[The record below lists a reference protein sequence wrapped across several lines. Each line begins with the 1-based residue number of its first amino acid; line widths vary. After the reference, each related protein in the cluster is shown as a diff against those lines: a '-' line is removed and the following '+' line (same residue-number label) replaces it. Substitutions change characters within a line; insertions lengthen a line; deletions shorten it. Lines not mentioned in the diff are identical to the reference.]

1 MRESRALDKELQT
14 LDKEFRGLHETGTTP
29 PANVVGGIGNS
40 KSSPARVIVMLA
52 RAGGTM
58 VSEEAVDVA
67 DVTDIFD
74 PADMVDE
81 VEVAV
86 EGGR

>member
-1 MRESRALDKELQT
+1 
-14 LDKEFRGLHETGTTP
+14 
-29 PANVVGGIGNS
+29 
-40 KSSPARVIVMLA
+40 MLA

>member
-1 MRESRALDKELQT
+1 
-14 LDKEFRGLHETGTTP
+14 
-29 PANVVGGIGNS
+29 
-40 KSSPARVIVMLA
+40 MLA

-67 DVTDIFD
+67 DVTDILD
-74 PADMVDE
+74 PADMVD
-81 VEVAV
+81 VLDDAV